1 MKGGLFLPQFTR
13 NAIIESFIR
22 LATRNPL
29 EKITVK
35 DIVDACGV
43 NRNTFYYYF
52 QDMYAL
58 VEDLFHAGPA
68 ASDPG
73 KVADTW
79 TEGFV
84 RLARFTQLYPRAVRN
99 IYTSV
104 GYDVFEGY
112 VDDVIGEPIFAAL
125 KRESEKMGCPDIDLN
140 LPALFYRQALMG
152 IYSLW
157 LRHDMKDDPER
168 MALQLMEVHEGTM
181 QMTLS
186 NCWKTVKR

>member
-1 MKGGLFLPQFTR
+1 MPQFTR
-13 NAIIESFIR
+13 NAIIESFIK
-22 LATRNPL
+22 LAMRNPL

-58 VEDLFHAGPA
+58 VEDLFRAGPA
-68 ASDPG
+68 AADPG
-73 KVADTW
+73 SAKDTW

-84 RLARFTQLYPRAVRN
+84 RLARFSETCPRAVRN
-99 IYTSV
+99 IYMSV

-112 VDDVIGEPIFAAL
+112 VGQVIEEPIVCAL
-125 KRESEKMGCPDIDLN
+125 KRECENLHLGEINLN
-140 LPALFYRQALMG
+140 LPTLFYRQALLG

-157 LRHDMKDDPER
+157 LRHDMKDDPEQIAKQLLILHEES
-168 MALQLMEVHEGTM
+168 MPKILQ
-181 QMTLS
+181 
-186 NCWKTVKR
+186 NCADHKNR